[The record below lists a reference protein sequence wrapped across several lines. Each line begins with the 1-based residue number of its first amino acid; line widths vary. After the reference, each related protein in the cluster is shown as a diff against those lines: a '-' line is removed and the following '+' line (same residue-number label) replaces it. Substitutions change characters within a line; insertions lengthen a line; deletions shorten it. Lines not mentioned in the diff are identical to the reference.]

1 MEKREANIM
10 MKLNK
15 AALIV
20 IKTVFSI
27 LGISIAAIYLL
38 NGVIAAFGFDATSP
52 LEFATGAQGLYV
64 INTLIGLLLLV
75 VVGFGIFGVRRPLSI
90 ATISLVVLTIV
101 GYWISRVGLG
111 FSIMALVI
119 AVLAWWLGYA
129 EVE

>member
-1 MEKREANIM
+1 

-38 NGVIAAFGFDATSP
+38 NGVVAAFGFDATSP
-52 LEFATGAQGLYV
+52 LEFVTGAQGLYV

-75 VVGFGIFGVRRPLSI
+75 VVGLGIVGVRRPLPI
-90 ATISLVVLTIV
+90 VTVSLVILAIV

-111 FSIMALVI
+111 FSIIALVI
-119 AVLAWWLGYA
+119 TALAWWLCSA
-129 EVE
+129 KIE

>member
-1 MEKREANIM
+1 MV

-15 AALIV
+15 TMMLV
-20 IKTVFSI
+20 IKTIFAV
-27 LGISIAAIYLL
+27 LGISVAAIYFL
-38 NGVIAAFGFDATSP
+38 NGVIAAFGFDATSM
-52 LEFATGAQGLYV
+52 LEFMAGAQGLYV

-75 VVGFGIFGVRRPLSI
+75 VVGLGIFGVRRPLSI
-90 ATISLVVLTIV
+90 ATVSLVVLTIV